1 MRELLAS
8 MEDEVVTV
16 ELDKNYTGKLLDSY
30 SPSVTDS
37 LIDITVSASHTLD
50 QAIKIL
56 QEEDYQIKSIKP
68 KSGRLEEFFLKSTGK

>member
-1 MRELLAS
+1 

-16 ELDKNYTGKLLDSY
+16 ELDKKYIGKHLESY
-30 SPSVTDS
+30 SPIISDNI
-37 LIDITVSASHTLD
+37 IDLTVSSKYILD
-50 QAIKIL
+50 GAIRIL

>member
-1 MRELLAS
+1 

-16 ELDKNYTGKLLDSY
+16 ELDKNYTGKLLESY
-30 SPSVTDS
+30 TPSISDAF
-37 LIDITVSASHTLD
+37 LDLTVSSKYTLD
-50 QAIKIL
+50 GAIRIL

>member
-1 MRELLAS
+1 

-16 ELDKNYTGKLLDSY
+16 ELDREYTGKNLEKY
-30 SPSVTDS
+30 TPV
-37 LIDITVSASHTLD
+37 IDMQSADLTVSSSHSLD

-68 KSGRLEEFFLKSTGK
+68 KS